1 MTGPRPAW
9 WASQAVGFAA
19 LAIPPGG
26 RRNRYRQE
34 FYAELY
40 GMDHPQQLRHA
51 LGVLAQAA
59 ALRFALAQT
68 PEDDTVT
75 VHWLLRLCCRL
86 NLRHAWEVRYTD
98 DNELYNECGRCG
110 RTFYQ
115 GPTTGLGMSGFG

>member
-1 MTGPRPAW
+1 MTTPRPAW
-9 WASQAVGFAA
+9 WASRAVGFAA

-34 FYAELY
+34 FLAELH

-51 LGVLAQAA
+51 LGVLAQAG
-59 ALRFALAQT
+59 ALRSALAQI

-75 VHWLLRLCCRL
+75 INWFLRLCCKL
-86 NLRHAWEVRYTD
+86 NLRHARELRYTG
-98 DNELYNECGRCG
+98 DNELFNECSRCG

-115 GPTTGLGMSGFG
+115 PPGTGLSMLGGM